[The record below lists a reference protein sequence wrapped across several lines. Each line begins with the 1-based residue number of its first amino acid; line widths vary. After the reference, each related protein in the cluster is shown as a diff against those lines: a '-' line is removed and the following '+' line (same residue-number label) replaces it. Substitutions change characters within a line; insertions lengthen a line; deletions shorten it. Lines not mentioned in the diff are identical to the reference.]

1 MKAAFDDAIA
11 ARENEQQYIREA
23 EAYANEVQPRANGQA
38 QRILEEARAYKTQTI
53 RKRRVK
59 WHVSRKSCRNIK
71 RLRKLPASVFI
82 SKPWKSAEP
91 YT

>member
-23 EAYANEVQPRANGQA
+23 EAYTNEVQPRANGQA

-53 RKRRVK
+53 PKRRVK
-59 WHVSRKSCRNIK
+59 SPGLRRFCRNIK
-71 RLRKLPASVFI
+71 PRRRLRASVCI
-82 SKPWKSAEP
+82 LKRWKSAEP
-91 YT
+91 YP

>member
-23 EAYANEVQPRANGQA
+23 EAYTNEVQPRANGQA

-53 RKRRVK
+53 PKHRVK
-59 WHVSRKSCRNIK
+59 WFRFAKILPEYKAAPEITRE
-71 RLRKLPASVFI
+71 RLYIETMEKC
-82 SKPWKSAEP
+82 
-91 YT
+91 